1 MKTAIIFVGIGY
13 AILQTVLL
21 FAILAAAA
29 RPTPRFEPEIKD
41 SPKQRQREEKREL
54 ELV

>member
-1 MKTAIIFVGIGY
+1 MKTAMIFVGIGY
-13 AILQTVLL
+13 AILQTILL
-21 FAILAAAA
+21 LAILAAAA

-41 SPKQRQREEKREL
+41 SPKRSECEEEREL